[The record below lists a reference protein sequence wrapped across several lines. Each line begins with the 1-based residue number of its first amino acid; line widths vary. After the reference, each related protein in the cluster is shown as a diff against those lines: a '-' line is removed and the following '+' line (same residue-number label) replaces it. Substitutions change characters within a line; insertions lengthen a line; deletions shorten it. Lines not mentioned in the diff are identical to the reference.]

1 MKKTYTPPRLHTC
14 TLSHRTTLLAGS
26 GYGEESAKPMSDS
39 GESFSVTDIRENGD
53 AGAAI

>member
-39 GESFSVTDIRENGD
+39 GESFSVTDIREDGD
-53 AGAAI
+53 AGTAI